1 MSKNFELLHQ
11 MGKTPEMLHANAE
24 PVLKGLATVELAPS
38 TPSLEIDA
46 ISREEVSKLVQ
57 RLFLV
62 GGADAPHYVI
72 FSGTERGN
80 GCTWMC
86 VRAAEILASQIGN
99 SVCIVDCNLNSPS
112 LHQQFGVENHYGLA
126 DALVGDA
133 PIREYA
139 RQLSRQNLWM
149 VSCGGANGDVQQLL
163 ASGRMRSRIAEL
175 RAEFDYVLLDVAPM
189 NVANDALML
198 GGLLDG
204 VVLVIKANTTRRDSA
219 REAVQQLRASN
230 VRVLGVVMNQR
241 TFPIP
246 EKIYKRL

>member
-11 MGKTPEMLHANAE
+11 MGKTPEMLHSNVE
-24 PVLKGLATVELAPS
+24 PALKDIAPVDLSQS
-38 TPSLEIDA
+38 TPTLQIDGVA
-46 ISREEVSKLVQ
+46 REEVNKLVH

-62 GGADAPHYVI
+62 GGTDGPRHVV
-72 FSGTERGN
+72 FSGTELGN
-80 GCTWMC
+80 GCSWMC
-86 VRAAEILASQIGN
+86 VRAAEVLASQVGN
-99 SVCIVDCNLNSPS
+99 SVCVVDCNLSSPS

-126 DALVGDA
+126 DALVGDG

-139 RQLSRQNLWM
+139 RQLSRPNLWL
-149 VSCGGANGDVQQLL
+149 VSCGAPGDAQQLL

-189 NVANDALML
+189 STGNHTMMF
-198 GGLLDG
+198 GSLLDG
-204 VVLVIKANTTRRDSA
+204 VVLVIKANATRRDSA

-246 EKIYKRL
+246 ERIYKRL